1 MKRSKAKRTTKARNK
16 SRATTKKKVAA
27 IPPGF
32 RTVTPHLV
40 VRNARGAIAFYK
52 SAFGAKEKMVMSAP
66 GGSIAHAELRIGD
79 SLVMLADEMPAMGAS
94 APETV
99 GGSPVHIFL
108 YVTNVDKVFAQA
120 VNILKTDYGTDVAEA
135 RKHAAGMSE
144 LLEKVLNGVDAD
156 KNGTVEPKMME
167 GGLNT
172 ALRAA
177 GKDGL

>member
-1 MKRSKAKRTTKARNK
+1 MKRSKARRTMKARSK
-16 SRATTKKKVAA
+16 SKARPKKKVAA

-52 SAFGAKEKMVMSAP
+52 SAFGAKEKLVMP
-66 GGSIAHAELRIGD
+66 GPDGGVAHAELRIGD

-108 YVTNVDKVFAQA
+108 YVPNVDTVFAQA
-120 VNILKTDYGTDVAEA
+120 VKAGATVTMPLTDMFWGDRYGKLNDPFGHKWALATHTEDVSPREMA
-135 RKHAAGMSE
+135 K
-144 LLEKVLNGVDAD
+144 
-156 KNGTVEPKMME
+156 
-167 GGLNT
+167 
-172 ALRAA
+172 RAA
-177 GKDGL
+177 AAAAQGVTD